1 VKDILSLTLISWNVA
16 KSGENVLGLAMCFFF
31 LNFIKVEFD
40 REVGN
45 VPVLYYPHD
54 ALLARSLLSKDVR
67 LSVRL
72 SHAGIV

>member
-1 VKDILSLTLISWNVA
+1 MWLKVGK
-16 KSGENVLGLAMCFFF
+16 MCLDSRCVFF